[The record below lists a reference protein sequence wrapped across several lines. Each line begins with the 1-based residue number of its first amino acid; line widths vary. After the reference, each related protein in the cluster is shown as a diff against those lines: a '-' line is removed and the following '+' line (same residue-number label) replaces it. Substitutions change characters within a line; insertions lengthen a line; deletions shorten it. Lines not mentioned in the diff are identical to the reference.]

1 MTFKIND
8 YVYYALNGICIISD
22 IKEMKIGNEI
32 HKYYVL
38 SPINGSSINFFI
50 PSDNKEIMNKIKK
63 VLSKEEIDKLIIESI
78 NVEIIWHKNSKDR
91 NVYFQ
96 NLLKQDDLKI
106 TIAIIRTIIEKQEV
120 DNKMSPS
127 DLLHLA
133 NAENLVHSSLTYSLN
148 ITKDEVKDYIL
159 NIINKK

>member
-38 SPINGSSINFFI
+38 SPINGSTTFFI

-106 TIAIIRTIIEKQEV
+106 TIAIIRTIIEKQEI

-133 NAENLVHSSLTYSLN
+133 NAENLVHSSLAYSLN

>member
-1 MTFKIND
+1 
-8 YVYYALNGICIISD
+8 
-22 IKEMKIGNEI
+22 MKIGNEI

-38 SPINGSSINFFI
+38 SPINGSTTFFI
-50 PSDNKEIMNKIKK
+50 PSNNKEIMNKIKK

-106 TIAIIRTIIEKQEV
+106 TIAIIRTIIEKQEI

-133 NAENLVHSSLTYSLN
+133 NAENLVHSSLAYSLN